1 MGLSMHFGG
10 VQALVGVSFRM
21 ALGEAVGLIGPN
33 GAGKSTL
40 LNLLS
45 RFFPPTRGMIRWQ
58 GKDLLQYPPEALA
71 ALGIARTFQSP
82 QLFPGLTVQQHVAL
96 GGYSRLKGGF
106 VVSALALPG
115 FLRREKRLL
124 DEAAS
129 LLEAWGM
136 GGVAGAEVSALPF
149 GLRKRLE
156 LVRALAARPKLLLLD
171 EPSAGL
177 APEEKVWLIRALAQI
192 RQQGVGLLLVE
203 HNMELIQSLCDR
215 ALVLNFGSLI
225 AEGPPEEVLRRP
237 EVVAAYLGNPEG
249 GTNGPS

>member
-1 MGLSMHFGG
+1 MGLSMRFGG
-10 VQALVGVSFRM
+10 VQALAGVSFRM
-21 ALGEAVGLIGPN
+21 VLGEAVGLIGPN

-45 RFFPPTRGMIRWQ
+45 RFFPPTRGAIRWQ
-58 GKDLLQYPPEALA
+58 ERELLQYPPEALA

-82 QLFPGLTVQQHVAL
+82 QLFPGLTVRQHVAL
-96 GGYSRLKGGF
+96 GGYSQLKGGF

-124 DEAAS
+124 DEATS

-136 GGVAGAEVSALPF
+136 EGMAEAEVSALPF

-171 EPSAGL
+171 EPGAGL

-192 RQQGVGLLLVE
+192 RQQGIGLLLVE
-203 HNMELIQSLCDR
+203 HNMKLIQALCDR
-215 ALVLNFGSLI
+215 ALVLNFGNLI
-225 AEGPPEEVLRRP
+225 AEGPPEEVLRQP

-249 GTNGPS
+249 GSDGPS